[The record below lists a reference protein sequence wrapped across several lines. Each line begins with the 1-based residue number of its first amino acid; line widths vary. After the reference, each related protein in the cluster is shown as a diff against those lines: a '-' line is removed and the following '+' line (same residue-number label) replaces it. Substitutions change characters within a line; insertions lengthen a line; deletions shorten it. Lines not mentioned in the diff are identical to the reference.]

1 MPGYRV
7 SFYKDVLSSDGHC
20 FKCLQQQI
28 DVPDSTNTAQAA
40 ESASK
45 TFASLHGLRDWK
57 LYADSLEVMTVEPA
71 RTVSPTEAVEVAQAA

>member
-28 DVPDSTNTAQAA
+28 DVPESESTTQAA
-40 ESASK
+40 DCASK
-45 TFASLHGLRDWK
+45 IFARLHGLRNWT
-57 LYADSLEVMTVEPA
+57 LYADSLEVMPVDVVEQ
-71 RTVSPTEAVEVAQAA
+71 RAA

>member
-28 DVPDSTNTAQAA
+28 DVPESDDITHAA
-40 ESASK
+40 EAASK

-57 LYADSLEVMTVEPA
+57 IFADSLEVVPA
-71 RTVSPTEAVEVAQAA
+71 DSAGPERRAA

>member
-28 DVPDSTNTAQAA
+28 DVPDSKNTEQAA
-40 ESASK
+40 ESASRI
-45 TFASLHGLRDWK
+45 FASLHGLRDWR
-57 LYADSLEVMTVEPA
+57 LYADSLEVVTIEPT
-71 RTVSPTEAVEVAQAA
+71 RTISATEAIEVAQAA

>member
-28 DVPDSTNTAQAA
+28 EVPESDSTTDAA
-40 ESASK
+40 AFASRA
-45 TFASLHGLRDWK
+45 FASLHGLRDWT
-57 LYADSLEVMTVEPA
+57 LYADSLEVVPVEPA
-71 RTVSPTEAVEVAQAA
+71 VEIMPPVSAIELQAA